1 MKAIRRMDDFKTR
14 DGRHEDLSGYE
25 ETDIYGA
32 TEGRSPFRLSGK
44 RAASGSLIQKERPYG
59 RSFYFSKF
67 LVDYSAL
74 LTSRSCDFCSIWLR

>member
-44 RAASGSLIQKERPYG
+44 RAASGSLIQEGAALRLLLLLLEILG
-59 RSFYFSKF
+59 RLFGAADQPE
-67 LVDYSAL
+67 L
-74 LTSRSCDFCSIWLR
+74 

>member
-1 MKAIRRMDDFKTR
+1 MKAIRRRTISERETADMTTCRATR
-14 DGRHEDLSGYE
+14 KQTFMARQKVAVHSVSRESVL
-25 ETDIYGA
+25 
-32 TEGRSPFRLSGK
+32 P
-44 RAASGSLIQKERPYG
+44 AAVIQKERPYG